1 MMDSVG
7 DHFSALS
14 PNTDLDTINQD
25 KNNLHDSGFVSP
37 VNVTM
42 PFAKLIPILSSLV
55 NDILLNQRKINKN
68 PIFQTEI
75 DEDEEDVWLSHLS
88 INPNVKTLGANVFE
102 SFSAMSPEP
111 GPRTQGWGEWI
122 SGAAESLMARL
133 NESPVIRNSS

>member
-1 MMDSVG
+1 MDNVG
-7 DHFSALS
+7 DHYSALS

-25 KNNLHDSGFVSP
+25 KNHLHDSGFVSP
-37 VNVTM
+37 VNVTI

-55 NDILLNQRKINKN
+55 KDISLNQRKNKN
-68 PIFQTEI
+68 PIFQAEI

-102 SFSAMSPEP
+102 SFSALSPAP
-111 GPRTQGWGEWI
+111 GTQTQGWGEWL

-133 NESPVIRNSS
+133 NESPVIRNSSV

>member
-1 MMDSVG
+1 MDSVG
-7 DHFSALS
+7 DHYSALS

-25 KNNLHDSGFVSP
+25 KNLFHDSGFVSP
-37 VNVTM
+37 VNVTI

-55 NDILLNQRKINKN
+55 KDISLNQRKNKN
-68 PIFQTEI
+68 PIFQAEI

-102 SFSAMSPEP
+102 SFSALPPAP
-111 GPRTQGWGEWI
+111 GPRTQGWGEWL

-133 NESPVIRNSS
+133 NESPVIRNSSV